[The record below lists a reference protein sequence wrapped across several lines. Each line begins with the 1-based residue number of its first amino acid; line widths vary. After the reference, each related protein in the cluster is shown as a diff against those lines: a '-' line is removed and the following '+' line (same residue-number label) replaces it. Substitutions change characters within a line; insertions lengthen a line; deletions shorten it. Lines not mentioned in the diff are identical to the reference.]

1 MNLRS
6 DSNTEPDEAYRG
18 ASMQA
23 ETTRLMTLAKN
34 GDRAAF
40 DELSQQV
47 RAMGFRVAQALVGS
61 RDDALE
67 LTQEALL
74 KTYKARETYREGDPF
89 LPWFSRIVRNT
100 CYSFLRKGGKAR
112 ARSVSAA
119 AAAGAED
126 EGDWELV
133 DTRSSAPVDGLLA
146 AERAQAFWS
155 AFRKLSARDREIL
168 GLRHFREL
176 AYDEIAVTLDIPV
189 GTVMSRLYYARQRL
203 REGLGSLLD
212 EDPNDGGP
220 NEERSST
227 QGRRR

>member
-1 MNLRS
+1 
-6 DSNTEPDEAYRG
+6 
-18 ASMQA
+18 MQA

-40 DELSQQV
+40 DQLSQQV
-47 RAMGFRVAQALVGS
+47 RDMGFRVAQALVGS

-74 KTYKARETYREGDPF
+74 KTYKARETYRDGDPF

-112 ARSVSAA
+112 ARSVSAGSE
-119 AAAGAED
+119 AGAED

-133 DTRSSAPVDGLLA
+133 DTRAAAPVEGLLA
-146 AERAQAFWS
+146 AERAEAFWN
-155 AFRKLSARDREIL
+155 AFRALSARDREIL

-176 AYDEIAVTLDIPV
+176 AYDEIAAALDIPV

-212 EDPNDGGP
+212 DDASDIESND
-220 NEERSST
+220 ERAR
-227 QGRRR
+227 GRGRKQ